1 MGKMGSP
8 DKHELESLLMKF
20 NVEIFESNSKVET
33 IEAESKDEAIA
44 MVRNLYEEGKIKL
57 TDENSHVDVD
67 FKIV

>member
-1 MGKMGSP
+1 MI
-8 DKHELESLLMKF
+8 KF

-33 IEAESKDEAIA
+33 IEAKSKDEDIA